1 MDGNEVKD
9 EQTFSHNTEMHTC
22 MFQALC
28 WVHQPS
34 SARVHYQMWNGIHGC
49 QWDLGGLCHHREE
62 LCCQAPHWVWPYP
75 LHAQTQ
81 WVVSCFRTAD
91 ELFIARV
98 RGTVVVIVVAKQ
110 LSLMMLDICLW
121 IKGHKIWVVNI
132 LYHVCSDLRLQQQF
146 YQSGFVIL
154 FPFYQAM

>member
-1 MDGNEVKD
+1 M
-9 EQTFSHNTEMHTC
+9 
-22 MFQALC
+22 
-28 WVHQPS
+28 
-34 SARVHYQMWNGIHGC
+34 
-49 QWDLGGLCHHREE
+49 
-62 LCCQAPHWVWPYP
+62 
-75 LHAQTQ
+75 
-81 WVVSCFRTAD
+81 VSCFRTAD